1 MQKLKFLII
10 DDHPLFREAMHSA
23 VEAAYP
29 NAKVRET
36 SSMSGALLALDA
48 NDAFDLIL
56 LDLKIPDTVGFDGL
70 LKLRTTYPRLPI
82 VVVSGHED
90 PEIIKNVI
98 SYGAAG
104 FIPKSTRKVALTK
117 AIKSVM
123 NGEIYLP
130 EGYRDPEPTV
140 QLCEERKVVLDK
152 LLTLTPQQLRVIT
165 MIQNGLLNKQIA
177 YELQVGETT
186 VKAHVSEVLRKLG
199 VNNRTQAAVKLS
211 SLSSSDFDELNHEF
225 DIKG

>member
-1 MQKLKFLII
+1 MQTLAFLII

-23 VEAAYP
+23 VDSAYP
-29 NAKVRET
+29 NSKITET
-36 SSMSGALLALDA
+36 SSMSEALIALEI
-48 NDAFDLIL
+48 NESFDLIL

-70 LKLRTTYPRLPI
+70 LELRTSFPRLPI

-104 FIPKSTRKVALTK
+104 FIPKSIRKNALTD

-123 NGEIYLP
+123 NGEIFLP
-130 EGYRDPEPTV
+130 KGYRDPEPVV
-140 QLCEERKVVLDK
+140 QLGDERKEILDK

-165 MIQNGLLNKQIA
+165 MIRNGLLNKQIA
-177 YELQVGETT
+177 YELKVGETT

-211 SLSSSDFDELNHEF
+211 SLRSADFDELNGEF
-225 DIKG
+225 DSKG